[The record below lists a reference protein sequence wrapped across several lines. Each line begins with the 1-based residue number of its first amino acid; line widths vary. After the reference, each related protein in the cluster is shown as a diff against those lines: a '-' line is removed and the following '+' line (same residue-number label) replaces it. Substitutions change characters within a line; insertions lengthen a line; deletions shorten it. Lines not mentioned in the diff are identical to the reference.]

1 MDSKITKK
9 YQHYFLQH
17 ALCII
22 SLMVIISSCK
32 KDMIPTSSSSGNHL
46 KIAVITDI
54 HYLDPSLLKNGADTG
69 KALTD
74 YMNRDPKMIPYGDPI
89 FREVLEKLKAEH
101 PDIVLVAGDI
111 TKDGEKVS
119 HLTVSHLFQEL
130 ESEHIKVFVVPGNH
144 DINNPFANRYDG
156 DKAYPTAS
164 VSADE
169 FRQIYSDFGFSHALS
184 KDPNSLSYVSE
195 AAPGLWILGIDDC
208 KYKENKPDSDVTAG
222 KITPQTMQWI
232 HDQMKI
238 ARQKNIMVLGLM
250 HHNMIEHYAG
260 QSVLDPD
267 YVTDNWE
274 ANADTLRAWGMN
286 IIFTGHYH
294 ANDIA
299 LRGSG
304 ATRLYDIETGALIHT
319 PVCYRIVDLSVKK
332 KELNVK
338 TKYIT
343 SVSASIPGGLD
354 FVDYSNNFFSNR
366 LDGIFSYRLTQPP
379 FLFTPQLAVTSAPTF
394 RNAFIAHTNG
404 DEKISADEQ
413 AKVDA
418 FAQISSI
425 GYQALTTLWTD
436 LPPTDNTLNIKLT
449 AP

>member
-1 MDSKITKK
+1 MDSKTRRK
-9 YQHYFLQH
+9 YEQYFLRN

-22 SLMVIISSCK
+22 SLMFIFSSCK
-32 KDMIPTSSSSGNHL
+32 KDLISSLPGNHL

-54 HYLDPSLLKNGADTG
+54 HYLDPSLLKNGAETG

-74 YMNRDPKMIPYGDPI
+74 YMNSDPKMIPYGDPI
-89 FREVLEKLKAEH
+89 FREVIEKLKAEH

-119 HLTVSHLFQEL
+119 HLAVAHFFQEL
-130 ESEHIKVFVVPGNH
+130 EDEHIRVLVVPGNH

-156 DKAYPTAS
+156 DNAYPTAS
-164 VSADE
+164 VTAEE
-169 FRQIYSDFGFSHALS
+169 FRQIYSNFGFSNTIS
-184 KDPNSLSYVSE
+184 KDPNSLSYISQPG
-195 AAPGLWILGIDDC
+195 PGLWILGIDDC

-232 HDQMKI
+232 KGQMKI
-238 ARQKNIMVLGLM
+238 AKQKNIMVLGLM
-250 HHNMIEHYAG
+250 HHNMIEHYTG

-294 ANDIA
+294 ANDVTS
-299 LRGSG
+299 RGNGS
-304 ATRLYDIETGALIHT
+304 TILYDIETGALIHT
-319 PVCYRIVDLSVKK
+319 PVCYRIVNLSLKK
-332 KELNVK
+332 KELDVT

-343 SVSASIPGGLD
+343 SIQASIPGGLD
-354 FVDYSNNFFSNR
+354 FVTYSNNFFSAH

-379 FLFTPQLAVTSAPTF
+379 FLIPPADAASAAPTF

-404 DEKISADEQ
+404 DEKISAEEQ
-413 AKVDA
+413 AKVSA
-418 FAQISSI
+418 FAQISPI
-425 GYQALTTLWTD
+425 GYQGLMTLWTD
-436 LPPTDNTLNIKLT
+436 LPPGDNDLNIKLT
-449 AP
+449 P